1 MKAPQLLCGALA
13 LVMSVSACKRQT
25 SQAELKQTA
34 SQTAEQIKSESVKAG
49 EKLEDVWLTTKIRAK
64 FVGDRDI
71 KARNVGVSTH
81 DGIVTLTG
89 RVLNESERQLALMLA
104 SHTDGVK
111 QVIDNLDV
119 EVAGPPPSH
128 AVIGGTPG
136 AAATTGTAPPAASAP
151 VAASDDARITMSIQS
166 KYFMDD
172 RIKAHHIVVTT
183 NAGVV
188 TLTGE
193 ISDETERAEALL
205 LARTTE
211 GVKRVEDN
219 LTFSQAS
226 APTSTAAT
234 QATPAAAAAGN
245 ATAAAPDTDTALAD
259 RITSQLTS
267 DSQMKNARLEVTA
280 KSGVVTLQGTA
291 PTRAVKEHA
300 LTAVSGIDGVSQV
313 VDRIQ
318 VSTATNSPAKSSPA
332 RKAKR

>member
-89 RVLNESERQLALMLA
+89 RVLNESERQLALTLA

-234 QATPAAAAAGN
+234 QATPGAAAAGN

>member
-13 LVMSVSACKRQT
+13 LVMSISACKRQT
-25 SQAELKQTA
+25 SQAEPKQTA
-34 SQTAEQIKSESVKAG
+34 SQTADRIKSESVKAG

-81 DGIVTLTG
+81 DGVVTLTG
-89 RVLNESERQLALMLA
+89 RVLNESERQLALTLA

-111 QVIDNLDV
+111 QVVDNLDV

-128 AVIGGTPG
+128 TVNGGTPG
-136 AAATTGTAPPAASAP
+136 AAATTGTAPPPASAP

-188 TLTGE
+188 TLNGE
-193 ISDETERAEALL
+193 IADETERAEALL

-226 APTSTAAT
+226 ARTSTAAT

-245 ATAAAPDTDTALAD
+245 STAAAPDTDTALAD

-267 DSQMKNARLEVTA
+267 DSQMKNAPIEVTA
-280 KSGVVTLQGTA
+280 KSGVVTLQGTV
-291 PTRAVKEHA
+291 PTNAAKAHA
-300 LTAVSGIDGVSQV
+300 LTAVSGIDGVRQV

-318 VSTATNSPAKSSPA
+318 VSTATSSPTKSLPA